1 MKPPNLSEWA
11 LRHQQMVFYLIIVF
25 MIGGVISYF
34 QLGRAEDPDFTFK
47 VMVVRTLWPGA
58 SAQQVEQQLTERI
71 EKKLA
76 ETPWVDVLRT
86 ASRPGE
92 SLTVVL
98 LKDYTPKTEVSE
110 AWRQVRKKLDDIH
123 HTLPPGVQGPFPNDE
138 FGDIQIKIFALTAK
152 DDKTGYTMGD
162 LRREADRL
170 ARELRRVDDVKK
182 IELIGVQDEKIYI
195 DVSPARLAAMGLV
208 PGQVFDALQRQNA
221 VAPAGHV
228 ETETDRVRL
237 RVSGPFDSVDALR
250 EATLAVGGRSFRLGD
265 IARVTRGLADPPQPR
280 MRVAGRDAI
289 GLGVV
294 MAKGGN
300 VIDLGEK
307 LSAAMARLQQ
317 DLPVGIEVHV
327 VADQPQVVKTSLN
340 LFVRTLGE
348 AVLIVLAVSFLS
360 LGWRTGTVVALS
372 IPLVLAIT
380 FLAMKAFGID
390 LQRISLGALVIALG
404 LLVDDAIIT
413 AEMMVVKME
422 QGWDRFKAATFAYT
436 STAFPMLTGTLITAA
451 GFTPVGFAKSGAG
464 EYTIS
469 IFQVVTIALLVS
481 WLVAVVFTPWLGYK
495 LLDPVSLRAIGEK
508 HGGDVYDSPFYR
520 RFRAL
525 VEWCLRHRWLVI
537 FATVGFFGL
546 SLVAFNTG
554 VQKQFFP
561 AASRPEIMVDIWL
574 PQGAS
579 LKATERE
586 VKRVEALLAKDDNIV
601 SWSSYIGNGAPRFF
615 LSLDQQLFAD
625 NFGQMVIVT
634 RGLTEREALK
644 NRLEAA
650 FDAADGSWSHL
661 RLRVVRLENGPPVG
675 YPVQFRILGE
685 DLAALRDGA
694 ESISTL
700 MRAHP
705 NLRNVN
711 FDWNDR
717 VKSVRVE
724 IDQARARALGVSSQ
738 DVALTLQGWLVGAT
752 VTQFRENDQ
761 LIDVVWR
768 ASVARSRGPACG
780 DATAEEDAKI
790 AASKSGGGIPLAD
803 ATPPRCGSPSAAS
816 GRAGAERGATAADN
830 FADPRSLQRLPDLDI
845 VATSGRHIPLAQV
858 AKLVPVLE
866 EGLIWRRDRLPAIT
880 IRADIVGSLQPQ
892 AASVQIDQQL
902 GDLRAKLPPGFR
914 IEVGGSIEES
924 AKGEDSIKAVV
935 PLMIV
940 GVITLLM
947 IQLQNISRTIMVL
960 LTAPLGLIGVTLA
973 LLLFQVP
980 YGFVAN
986 LGVIALMGMILRNSV
1001 ILVDQI
1007 EQDEAEGKSA
1017 WEAIVSSTVRRFRP
1031 ITLTA
1036 AASVLAMIPLTR
1048 QVFWGPMAVAIMGG
1062 LIVAT
1067 VLTCLFLPALYAA
1080 WFRVREP
1087 GTDPGVEA

>member
-1 MKPPNLSEWA
+1 MKQLNLSEWA
-11 LRHQQMVFYLIIVF
+11 LKHPQMVLYLMIVF
-25 MIGGVISYF
+25 MIGGAISFF

-86 ASRPGE
+86 ASKPGE
-92 SLTVVL
+92 SLTIVI
-98 LKDYTPKTEVSE
+98 LKDYTPKTEVPE
-110 AWRQVRKKLDDIH
+110 AWRQVRKKLDDIR
-123 HTLPPGVQGPFPNDE
+123 HTLPAGVQGPFPNDE
-138 FGDIQIKIFALTAK
+138 FGDVQMKIFALTSR
-152 DDKTGYTMGD
+152 DDKAGYGMGD

-170 ARELRRVDDVKK
+170 ARELRRVEDVKK

-208 PGQVFDALQRQNA
+208 PTQVFDALQRQNA

-250 EATLAVGGRSFRLGD
+250 ETTLAVGGRNFRLGD
-265 IARVTRGLADPPQPR
+265 IGKITRGLADPPQPR
-280 MRVAGRDAI
+280 MRVAGREAV
-289 GLGVV
+289 GLGIV
-294 MAKGGN
+294 MARGGN
-300 VIDLGEK
+300 VIALGEN
-307 LSAAMARLQQ
+307 LATTMARLQR
-317 DLPVGIEVHV
+317 DLPVGMDVHV
-327 VADQPQVVKTSLN
+327 VFDQPDIVKTSLN

-348 AVLIVLAVSFLS
+348 AILIVLAVSFLS

-372 IPLVLAIT
+372 IPLVLAMT
-380 FLAMKAFGID
+380 FFAMKIFGID
-390 LQRISLGALVIALG
+390 LQRISLGALVISLG
-404 LLVDDAIIT
+404 LLVDDAIIA

-481 WLVAVVFTPWLGYK
+481 WIVAVVFTPYLGYK
-495 LLDPVSLRAIGEK
+495 LLDPAKLREIGEK
-508 HGGDVYDSPFYR
+508 HGGDIYDSPFYR

-525 VEWCLRHRWLVI
+525 VVWCLRHRWLVI
-537 FATVGFFGL
+537 GATVAGFVL
-546 SLVAFNTG
+546 SLMAFNG
-554 VQKQFFP
+554 AVQKQFFP
-561 AASRPEIMVDIWL
+561 AASRPELMVDIWL

-586 VKRVEALLAKDDNIV
+586 VKRVEALVDKDAGIA
-601 SWSSYIGNGAPRFF
+601 SWSSYVGNGAPRFF

-634 RGLTEREALK
+634 KGLKEREEVK
-644 NRLEAA
+644 NKLEAA

-661 RLRVVRLENGPPVG
+661 RMRVVRLENGPPVG

-694 ESISTL
+694 ENISTV

-717 VKSVRVE
+717 VKAVRVE
-724 IDQARARALGVSSQ
+724 IDQDRARALGVSSQ

-752 VTQFRENDQ
+752 VTQFREDDQ

-768 ASVARSRGPACG
+768 A
-780 DATAEEDAKI
+780 
-790 AASKSGGGIPLAD
+790 
-803 ATPPRCGSPSAAS
+803 
-816 GRAGAERGATAADN
+816 GAERGAEN
-830 FADPRSLQRLPDLDI
+830 SADPRTLTRLPDLDI

-858 AKLVPVLE
+858 ARLVPILE
-866 EGLIWRRDRLPAIT
+866 EGLIWRRDRLPTIT
-880 IRADIVGSLQPQ
+880 VRADVVGSLQPQ
-892 AASVQIDQQL
+892 AASAQIDQQL
-902 GDLRAKLPPGFR
+902 AALKAGLPPGFR
-914 IEVGGSIEES
+914 IETGGSTEES
-924 AKGEDSIKAVV
+924 AKGENSIKAVV
-935 PLMIV
+935 TLMIV

-947 IQLQNISRTIMVL
+947 IQLQSISRTIMVL

-973 LLLFQVP
+973 LLVFQVP

-1007 EQDEAEGKSA
+1007 EQDEQSGKSE
-1017 WEAIVSSTVRRFRP
+1017 WEAIVGSTVRRFRP

-1036 AASVLAMIPLTR
+1036 AAAVLAMIPLTR

-1080 WFRVREP
+1080 WFRVKEP
-1087 GTDPGVEA
+1087 TDDLAAA

>member
-1 MKPPNLSEWA
+1 MKQLNLSEWA
-11 LRHQQMVFYLIIVF
+11 LKHPQMVLYLIIVF
-25 MIGGVISYF
+25 MVGGVLAFF

-58 SAQQVEQQLTERI
+58 NAQQVEQQLTERI

-86 ASRPGE
+86 ASKPGE
-92 SLTVVL
+92 SLTIVI
-98 LKDYTPKTEVSE
+98 LKDYTPKTEVPE
-110 AWRQVRKKLDDIH
+110 AWRQVRKKLDDIR
-123 HTLPPGVQGPFPNDE
+123 HTLPAGVQGPFPNDE
-138 FGDIQIKIFALTAK
+138 FGDVQMKIFALTSR
-152 DDKTGYTMGD
+152 DDKAGYGMGD
-162 LRREADRL
+162 LRREADKL
-170 ARELRRVDDVKK
+170 ARELRRVADVKK

-195 DVSPARLAAMGLV
+195 DVSPARLAAMGLA
-208 PGQVFDALQRQNA
+208 PTQVFDALQRQNA

-250 EATLAVGGRSFRLGD
+250 ETTLAVGGRNIRLGD

-280 MRVAGRDAI
+280 MRVAGREAI
-289 GLGVV
+289 GLGIV

-300 VIDLGEK
+300 VIALGEN
-307 LSAAMARLQQ
+307 LAATMARLQQ
-317 DLPVGIEVHV
+317 DLPVGMDVHV
-327 VADQPQVVKTSLN
+327 VFDQPEIVKTSLN

-348 AVLIVLAVSFLS
+348 AMIIVLAVSFLS

-372 IPLVLAIT
+372 IPLVLAMT
-380 FLAMKAFGID
+380 FLAMKVFGID
-390 LQRISLGALVIALG
+390 LQRISLGALVISLG
-404 LLVDDAIIT
+404 LLVDDAIIA

-481 WLVAVVFTPWLGYK
+481 WIVAVVFTPWLGYK
-495 LLDPVSLRAIGEK
+495 LLDPVKLREIGEK
-508 HGGDVYDSPFYR
+508 HGGDIYDSPFYQ

-525 VEWCLRHRWLVI
+525 VVWCLRHRWLVI
-537 FATVGFFGL
+537 FATIAVFAL
-546 SLVAFNTG
+546 SLVAFNKG

-561 AASRPEIMVDIWL
+561 AASRPEVMVDIWL

-586 VKRVEALLAKDDNIV
+586 VKRVEALIDKDPGIE

-634 RGLTEREALK
+634 KGLKEREEVK
-644 NRLEAA
+644 NKLEAA

-694 ESISTL
+694 ESISTV

-768 ASVARSRGPACG
+768 AGA
-780 DATAEEDAKI
+780 D
-790 AASKSGGGIPLAD
+790 GG
-803 ATPPRCGSPSAAS
+803 
-816 GRAGAERGATAADN
+816 
-830 FADPRSLQRLPDLDI
+830 ADPRSLQRLPDLDI
-845 VATSGRHIPLAQV
+845 VAASGRHIPLAQV
-858 AKLVPVLE
+858 ARLVPVLE
-866 EGLIWRRDRLPAIT
+866 EGLIWRRDRLPTIT
-880 IRADIVGSLQPQ
+880 VRADVVGNLQPQ
-892 AASVQIDQQL
+892 AVSAQIDLQL
-902 GDLRAKLPPGFR
+902 ATLKSKLPPGFR
-914 IEVGGSIEES
+914 IELGGSTEES
-924 AKGEDSIKAVV
+924 AKGENSIKAAV

-947 IQLQNISRTIMVL
+947 IQLQSISRTIMVL

-973 LLLFQVP
+973 LLVFQVP

-1007 EQDEAEGKSA
+1007 EQDEQSGKSE
-1017 WEAIVSSTVRRFRP
+1017 WEAIVGSTVRRFRP

-1036 AASVLAMIPLTR
+1036 AAAVLAMIPLTR

-1062 LIVAT
+1062 LIIAT

-1080 WFRVREP
+1080 WFRVKEP
-1087 GTDPGVEA
+1087 TGDMV